1 MKKVLL
7 FLGIVSVC
15 SFANAQSTTFGVK
28 AGANFYQMGGEDGK
42 DLEAQKMKIGF
53 NVGGFANIAF
63 SEQFSFQPELL
74 YSSQGALQKEGDDKI
89 KWNLGYINVPLMIQ
103 YNASG
108 FYAETGPEIGFLMS
122 AKIKYEFGGDSE
134 SMDVKD
140 ELKGI
145 NFGWGLGLGYK
156 LQNNLGIGARY
167 VLGLSNIVDSDE
179 VKYTQ
184 NGFHVGLFYTLGG
197 K

>member
-28 AGANFYQMGGEDGK
+28 AGANFFQFGGDDGK

-74 YSSQGALQKEGDDKI
+74 FSNQGTLQKEGDDKVV
-89 KWNLGYINVPLMIQ
+89 WNLNYINIPLMVQ

-108 FYAETGPEIGFLMS
+108 FYAETGPEVGFLIS
-122 AKIKYEFGGDSE
+122 AKAKYDMGGDSE
-134 SMDVKD
+134 SVDIK
-140 ELKGI
+140 EQFKGF

-167 VLGLSNIVDSDE
+167 VLGLANIIDSDDAK
-179 VKYTQ
+179 VTQ

>member
-28 AGANFYQMGGEDGK
+28 AGANFFQFGGDDGK

-74 YSSQGALQKEGDDKI
+74 FSNQGTLQKEGDDKVV
-89 KWNLGYINVPLMIQ
+89 WNLNYINIPLMVQ

-108 FYAETGPEIGFLMS
+108 FYAETGPEVGFLIS
-122 AKIKYEFGGDSE
+122 AKAKYDIGGDSE
-134 SMDVKD
+134 SVDIK
-140 ELKGI
+140 EQFKGF

-167 VLGLSNIVDSDE
+167 VLGLANIIDSDDAK
-179 VKYTQ
+179 VTQ